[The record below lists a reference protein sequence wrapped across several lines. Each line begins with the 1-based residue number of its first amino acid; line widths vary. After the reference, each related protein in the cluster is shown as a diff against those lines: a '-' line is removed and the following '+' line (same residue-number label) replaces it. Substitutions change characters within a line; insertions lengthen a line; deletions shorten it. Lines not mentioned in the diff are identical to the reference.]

1 MRMLSFANRN
11 RKEILRDP
19 LSLIFGIGFPLIL
32 LLLMTWLKK
41 SLPDMPT
48 ELFALSAFAP
58 GMVMFGQSF
67 ISMFLGILMAGDR
80 SGSFLMR
87 LFASPMR
94 CIDYIGGYALPL
106 IPIAAAQSALCFTAA
121 VLLGLPVSVHIL
133 PAFLLSVLN
142 SLLFIAL
149 GLLIGSVLQ
158 NSQQVGG
165 IGSVLVN
172 VAAWLSGVW
181 FPLDQIGCLQGTSLL
196 SCCGICFSC
205 TGRRLRRSLASS
217 AGSSFIY
224 DAFCRC
230 SRIFILQKDAAVNGY
245 LTSIDISVNPR
256 QMPGVY

>member
-133 PAFLLSVLN
+133 PAVLLSVLN

-181 FPLDQIGCLQGTSLL
+181 FPLDQIGG
-196 SCCGICFSC
+196 GF
-205 TGRRLRRSLASS
+205 
-217 AGSSFIY
+217 
-224 DAFCRC
+224 
-230 SRIFILQKDAAVNGY
+230 AAVCKALPFY
-245 LTSIDISVNPR
+245 HAVESVSLVLAGDYGAVWPHLLVLLLYTTLFAAAAVFLFYRRMR
-256 QMPGVY
+256 Q

>member
-133 PAFLLSVLN
+133 PAVLLSVLN

-181 FPLDQIGCLQGTSLL
+181 FPLDQIGGGFTAVCKALPFYHAVESVSL
-196 SCCGICFSC
+196 
-205 TGRRLRRSLASS
+205 TLAGDYG
-217 AGSSFIY
+217 AVLPHLLVLLLYTTLF
-224 DAFCRC
+224 AA
-230 SRIFILQKDAAVNGY
+230 AAVFLFY
-245 LTSIDISVNPR
+245 RRMR
-256 QMPGVY
+256 Q

>member
-48 ELFALSAFAP
+48 ELFALSVFAP

-121 VLLGLPVSVHIL
+121 ILLGLPVKSMASL
-133 PAFLLSVLN
+133 MSFPA
-142 SLLFIAL
+142 
-149 GLLIGSVLQ
+149 
-158 NSQQVGG
+158 
-165 IGSVLVN
+165 
-172 VAAWLSGVW
+172 
-181 FPLDQIGCLQGTSLL
+181 
-196 SCCGICFSC
+196 
-205 TGRRLRRSLASS
+205 
-217 AGSSFIY
+217 
-224 DAFCRC
+224 
-230 SRIFILQKDAAVNGY
+230 
-245 LTSIDISVNPR
+245 
-256 QMPGVY
+256 